1 MGWGIWSYNRFY
13 FGAYIIKLNVH
24 MKKLSDYLIKY
35 KVAFYL
41 FTICVIITSG
51 SVLTLGKAISYFID
65 HGLAAGEKEILLQ
78 SLGVFLLIAVIL
90 AVATFARF
98 FLITYYGEKIIC
110 DIRQDLFDNL
120 LSLSAEFFEKNKIG
134 ALIST
139 VTSDLTILQ
148 SVLSSSI
155 SIFLRN
161 SLIFI
166 GGITILIMI
175 DFKLTMLVFLLIPII
190 VLPILLLAKKLK
202 KLSHDSQEKVSIMS
216 SIMEENLS
224 FIKLVQS
231 FNNEKKVSTIFAN
244 SLQDLLNVTKLRVF
258 IRSILTFIVI
268 IIVFLGVA
276 IILYQGAMSVFSYK
290 ITKGEFSEFL
300 FYTILVA
307 GSFAALSEVVGSLQ
321 RARGATQRLFE
332 LMNVKPIIYGG
343 NKAIN
348 NFKKLEF
355 QDVSFCYPSRRK
367 TSLHNVGFT
376 VNHGEMVALVGPSGA
391 GKTTIFELL
400 QRFYD
405 ISDGKILI
413 NNIDIKD
420 YVIKDIRDLFTVVGQ
435 ENEIF
440 SDSIRNNLLFSG
452 NISEKKMV
460 AVTKKTMAYDFI
472 MNLPD
477 NYDSFLGEKGVRLSA
492 GEKQR
497 LSLSR
502 SILRNSPIILLDEP
516 TSNLD
521 SHNEKLFQDFLQEYR
536 HKKTIIIIAHRLS
549 TIKNA
554 DRILVLEQG
563 KIIQNGNHK
572 DLMKVD
578 GLYKKLVTLQL
589 STSNSNKVDNDPK
602 NI

>member
-1 MGWGIWSYNRFY
+1 
-13 FGAYIIKLNVH
+13 
-24 MKKLSDYLIKY
+24 
-35 KVAFYL
+35 
-41 FTICVIITSG
+41 
-51 SVLTLGKAISYFID
+51 
-65 HGLAAGEKEILLQ
+65 
-78 SLGVFLLIAVIL
+78 
-90 AVATFARF
+90 
-98 FLITYYGEKIIC
+98 
-110 DIRQDLFDNL
+110 
-120 LSLSAEFFEKNKIG
+120 
-134 ALIST
+134 
-139 VTSDLTILQ
+139 
-148 SVLSSSI
+148 
-155 SIFLRN
+155 
-161 SLIFI
+161 
-166 GGITILIMI
+166 MI

-216 SIMEENLS
+216 GIMEENLS

-231 FNNEKKVSTIFAN
+231 FNNEEKVSTIFAN

-258 IRSILTFIVI
+258 IRSILTLIVI

-276 IILYQGAMSVFSYK
+276 IILYQGAMSVFSHK

-307 GSFAALSEVVGSLQ
+307 GSFAALSEVFGSLQ

-355 QDVSFCYPSRRK
+355 QEVSFCYPSRRK

-405 ISDGKILI
+405 ISNGKILI

-452 NISEKKMV
+452 NISEEKMV

-578 GLYKKLVTLQL
+578 GLYKKLVALQL
-589 STSNSNKVDNDPK
+589 NTGNSNKVDNDIK

>member
-1 MGWGIWSYNRFY
+1 
-13 FGAYIIKLNVH
+13 
-24 MKKLSDYLIKY
+24 MKKLSDYLIQY
-35 KVAFYL
+35 KVAF
-41 FTICVIITSG
+41 FIFAFCVIVTSS
-51 SVLTLGKAISYFID
+51 SVLVLGKAISYFID
-65 HGLAAGEKEILLQ
+65 YGLAIGEKKILLQ
-78 SLGVFLLIAVIL
+78 SLAIFLAIAVIL
-90 AVATFARF
+90 AGATFARF

-120 LSLSAEFFEKNKIG
+120 ISLSAEFFEKNKIG
-134 ALIST
+134 ALISR

-166 GGITILIMI
+166 GAITILIMI
-175 DFKLTMLVFLLIPII
+175 DLRLTMLVFLMVPII

-231 FNNEKKVSTIFAN
+231 FNNEKKVSNVFAH
-244 SLQDLLNVTKLRVF
+244 SLHSLLDVTRLRVLV
-258 IRSILTFIVI
+258 RAILTLIVI
-268 IIVFLGVA
+268 IIVFLGVI
-276 IILYQGAMSVFSYK
+276 IILYQGAVSVFAQK
-290 ITKGEFSEFL
+290 ITIGEFSEFL

-307 GSFAALSEVVGSLQ
+307 GSFAALSEVFGSLQ
-321 RARGATQRLFE
+321 RAKGATQRLFE
-332 LMNVKPIIYGG
+332 LMNIKPTICSG
-343 NKAIN
+343 NKSISSFAS
-348 NFKKLEF
+348 LELK
-355 QDVSFCYPSRRK
+355 DVSFCYPSRNK
-367 TSLHNVGFT
+367 ASLHDVNFT
-376 VNHGEMVALVGPSGA
+376 INHGEMIALVGPSGS
-391 GKTTIFELL
+391 GKTTIFDLL

-405 ISDGKILI
+405 ISNGEILI
-413 NNIDIKD
+413 NNTNISDFI
-420 YVIKDIRDLFTVVGQ
+420 IKDIRNLFTIVGQ

-440 SDSIRNNLLFSG
+440 SDTIRNNLLFSG
-452 NISEKKMV
+452 NVSEEEMITVSKR
-460 AVTKKTMAYDFI
+460 TMADEFI
-472 MNLPD
+472 MNLP
-477 NYDSFLGEKGVRLSA
+477 NKYESFLGEKGVRLST

-536 HKKTIIIIAHRLS
+536 RKKTIIIIAHKLS
-549 TIKNA
+549 TIKHA

-563 KIIQNGNHK
+563 RIVENGNHK
-572 DLMKVD
+572 TLMNRD

-589 STSNSNKVDNDPK
+589 NTNNYNEVDNDIK